1 METITLNNGVDMPML
16 GFGTYQISD
25 PVMCERCVVEA
36 AGIGYRLFDT
46 AQAYGNEEAVGA
58 GIRNVAYRSDQLFIT
73 NQSLVQVL

>member
-46 AQAYGNEEAVGA
+46 AP
-58 GIRNVAYRSDQLFIT
+58 GIRKRGGRRSGHQKMWRT
-73 NQSLVQVL
+73 A